1 MDRRPMLKRMAI
13 MLVAVGLLFG
23 GIFGFQLFKA
33 RMIQKAMAANKAP
46 PVTVTT
52 MRAERQPWQSELTA
66 VGTLRAVRG
75 VDVTTEIAGLVRALH
90 FTSGNDA
97 KAGQVLVQ
105 LNADSDIAQLHAL
118 EAAADLAA
126 TVYERDRRQYEAQAI
141 SKATLDA
148 DAADLKSKR
157 AQVSQQ
163 AAIVEKK
170 TIRAPF
176 GGRLGITTVN
186 PGQYLNPGD
195 KIVTLQSI
203 DPIYV
208 DFMLPQQQL
217 SRIAVGQEMSL
228 LTDSF
233 PGRAF
238 RGRINAIDPRVDPA
252 TRNVQVEAT
261 LGNPKR
267 ELLPGM
273 FGSVTVQAG
282 APRTYLTLP
291 QTAVSFNPYGATVYI
306 VQQTGKRADGSPVLT
321 VRQTFV
327 KTGETRGDQVAILSG
342 VKAGEVVV
350 TSGQLKLRN
359 GSEVIVNN
367 KVRPRDD
374 AAPKPVDE

>member
-1 MDRRPMLKRMAI
+1 MLKRMAI

-52 MRAERQPWQSELTA
+52 MPAERKPWQPEVTA

-75 VDVTTEIAGLVRALH
+75 VDVTTEIAGLVRTLH

-97 KAGQVLVQ
+97 RAGQVLVQ
-105 LNADSDIAQLHAL
+105 LNADSDIAQLHSL
-118 EAAADLAA
+118 EAAAELAA
-126 TVYERDRRQYEAQAI
+126 TVYDRDRLQYEAQAI

-203 DPIYV
+203 DPIYI

-228 LTDSF
+228 VTDSF
-233 PGRAF
+233 PGRTF
-238 RGRINAIDPRVDPA
+238 QGRISAIDPRVDPA

-273 FGSVTVQAG
+273 FGSVTVRAG
-282 APRTYLTLP
+282 TPRTYLTLP

-306 VQQTGKRADGSPVLT
+306 VQQTGKRPDGSPVLT

-327 KTGETRGDQVAILSG
+327 KTGETRGDQVAVLSG